1 MKTTVAFLLSLAICS
16 VALIADAGAQS
27 SETCR
32 TRCGYVANPTSP
44 NEGKA
49 SQTPQVNACYR
60 KCMKRAPASKR

>member
-1 MKTTVAFLLSLAICS
+1 MKTTVAFLLSLAVCS

-27 SETCR
+27 RETCR
-32 TRCGYVANPTSP
+32 TQCGYVANPTSP

-60 KCMKRAPASKR
+60 KCMKRTPASKR

>member
-1 MKTTVAFLLSLAICS
+1 MKTTVAFMLSLAICS

-27 SETCR
+27 REACR
-32 TRCGYVANPTSP
+32 SKCGYIAHPGSP

-60 KCMKRAPASKR
+60 QCMKRTPASKR